1 MYFDMARLRVYVCST
16 HFVVKRITYTKI
28 IKLKKNQEY
37 VKKFTIKTIIL
48 PIIIW
53 SLKSMMR

>member
-1 MYFDMARLRVYVCST
+1 MYFAMARIRVYVCST

-28 IKLKKNQEY
+28 IKLKKKNQEY
-37 VKKFTIKTIIL
+37 VKKFTIKTIL

-53 SLKSMMR
+53 SLKSLMR